1 MERTRRPRASRRL
14 NLTQILIIAICVLV
28 VILAAV
34 LVVAVV
40 TTHQTQPTEPT
51 EPSASLG
58 ESTAPTTEPTEYI
71 GLAVQAS
78 LPDRSVTLADSV
90 VFEGTSDPSQ
100 PVTLNGETISRKE
113 DGSFTY
119 TASLTTGANEFVF
132 AHKAETYTHA
142 IERRYAVESFSPA
155 ETTEYNCGA
164 TVQLA
169 LSVRE
174 GSQIQVMLNGKEV
187 EMKESENQVG
197 SGISDGFVLFEGKY
211 KLPNTNTAD
220 VNLGP
225 ITYTV
230 TCDGITETFTSGDI
244 VCKKSAD
251 ILASNPAVTPD
262 YGEYI
267 DVGSGYIVEIIN
279 TTAETFDGKT
289 NDDKSNPLRNYL
301 PAGTVDYGS
310 TKIITSPSGKTSYR
324 LLRCGRR
331 VYTESKN
338 TPLST
343 KMPVVDC
350 YSGTLP
356 DHNEVRLD
364 SLKVNGHHSILA
376 LDVLWK
382 APFYFDIESQNY
394 RDPANR
400 DFSITEF
407 TAAYIDITFCYATV
421 FEGSLEIPADNP
433 LFKSAELIKRD
444 SDCTLRLHLKKA
456 GSFYGWDAYYNEND
470 QLCFRFLNPTPVQ
483 AAQNAYGADLTGIT
497 VMIDVGHGGFD
508 PGAVGKD
515 ANGNQVL
522 ESDRNLTLALALK
535 AELES
540 IGATVIM
547 NRDTDVRLTASER
560 ITFLKTQTPDI
571 CICIHHNSLDQ
582 SAAYYNGCEISY
594 FTPYSMELAKLING
608 YTEESGAYNSSKL
621 LFFYSYF
628 VSRQSVCPLVLTEN
642 GYLSNVEEAT
652 KTTDPDVI
660 LAKAQAMT
668 KGIAQYFLQQG
679 Q

>member
-1 MERTRRPRASRRL
+1 METKRRRRHSHQL
-14 NLTQILIIAICVLV
+14 NLTGILTIAVCVLA
-28 VILAAV
+28 VILAIV
-34 LVVAVV
+34 LVIAALIPD
-40 TTHQTQPTEPT
+40 QPQPTEP
-51 EPSASLG
+51 
-58 ESTAPTTEPTEYI
+58 STAPSETVAPTTVPTEYI
-71 GLAVQAS
+71 GLTIQAS
-78 LPDRSVTLADSV
+78 IPDKSVTLEQSV
-90 VFEGTSDPSQ
+90 IFEGTSDPAQ
-100 PVTLNGETISRKE
+100 PVTLNGQAIDRKE

-119 TASLTTGANEFVF
+119 TASLITGANEFVF
-132 AHKAETYTHA
+132 AHKEETFTHCL
-142 IERRYAVESFSPA
+142 ERRYAIESFSPA
-155 ETTEYNCGA
+155 EDTEYNCGA
-164 TVQLA
+164 TVHLT
-169 LSVRE
+169 LSVRS
-174 GSQIQVMLNGKEV
+174 GSQLQVTLNGKTI
-187 EMKESENQVG
+187 EMKKSDNQVG
-197 SGISDGFVLFEGKY
+197 SGISEGFVLFEGKY
-211 KLPNTNTAD
+211 KLPNTNTSD

-244 VCKKSAD
+244 ICKKSAD
-251 ILASNPAVTPD
+251 ILASNPGVTPN

-267 DVGSGYIVEIIN
+267 DVGSGYIVEIISIS
-279 TTAETFDGKT
+279 AETFDGKT

-301 PAGTVDYGS
+301 PAGTLDYGS
-310 TKIITSPSGKTSYR
+310 TKIVKSPSGQISYR

-331 VYTESKN
+331 VYTESQN

-343 KMPVVDC
+343 KYPVVDC
-350 YSGTLP
+350 YTGTLP
-356 DHNEVRLD
+356 DHNEIRLD
-364 SLKVNGHHSILA
+364 SLAVNGHHTVLT

-382 APFYFDIESQNY
+382 APFYFDIAPQRYN
-394 RDPANR
+394 DPANR
-400 DFSITEF
+400 DFRITDF
-407 TAAYIDITFCYATV
+407 TATYVDITFCYATV
-421 FEGSLEIPADNP
+421 FEGSIEIPADNP

-444 SDCTLRLHLKKA
+444 SDCTLRLHLKKT

-483 AAQNAYGADLTGIT
+483 AAQNAYGADLSGIT

-515 ANGNQVL
+515 ASGNQVT
-522 ESDRNLTLALALK
+522 ESSRNLALALALK

-560 ITFLKTQTPDI
+560 ITFLKTNTPDI

-582 SAAYYNGCEISY
+582 SASYYNGCEISY
-594 FTPYSMELAKLING
+594 FTPYSMELAKLIND
-608 YTEESGAYNSSKL
+608 YTDQSGAYNDSKL
-621 LFFYSYF
+621 LFFYAYF

-652 KTTDPDVI
+652 KTMDPAVI
-660 LAKAQAMT
+660 LTKAQAMV